1 MCLMTGGQRNTALK
15 PMFDVNVI
23 PTNSS
28 SNFADKNFT
37 IKALSAFAQKES
49 FDILGHFTTNP
60 NGASQSQD

>member
-37 IKALSAFAQKES
+37 IKVLSAFA
-49 FDILGHFTTNP
+49 
-60 NGASQSQD
+60 